1 MVGEQ
6 IDLVDVQQPAV
17 RLREQTGVELG
28 AAGAEGLREVHRA
41 GDAVVAR
48 TDRKFDEARRASLSG
63 DGRVSAD
70 RVRAVRAVRRGLG
83 GVAREA
89 APGDDVHPRQD
100 ADETTHD
107 RGLRGAL
114 LTPDENAAD
123 GGGDGRQDEGG
134 GQVVGADD
142 GGEGKTGHQF
152 ASWQVTTLAARGAPT
167 PDDASGRGDVLAYPV
182 GDHSGGTAAGF
193 APAFLAR
200 DGPIMTDADAARGPG
215 GA

>member
-152 ASWQVTTLAARGAPT
+152 ASWQVTTLAARGHRRRTTPVVAATSWLTPSGITVAGPLPDSHRHSSRATAP
-167 PDDASGRGDVLAYPV
+167 S
-182 GDHSGGTAAGF
+182 
-193 APAFLAR
+193 
-200 DGPIMTDADAARGPG
+200 
-215 GA
+215 